1 MSINTSRPNDWYRTR
16 CLVWLGSLWAGSL
29 LLVTLFVGC
38 EQRVDRVVVEVE
50 SSDIDPAVHMDRIVV
65 SITASA
71 TASGTELC
79 DPLVV
84 SLPLVKDAT
93 TPEEPQPIALPISI
107 AVEPGA
113 HFNKLAIVRVE
124 GRLSDDT
131 VVYRHERLAS
141 LVGGDVRLKVS
152 IRQDCINRGTQRGEF
167 CHNGEVY
174 TSAHW
179 RIFDEGDHVREGVP
193 CHRP

>member
-1 MSINTSRPNDWYRTR
+1 MSIITSRANDRVR
-16 CLVWLGSLWAGSL
+16 NRLSAWAVPPWATAL
-29 LLVTLFVGC
+29 LMVVLMAGC
-38 EQRVDRVVVEVE
+38 EQPVNRVVVVVE
-50 SSDIDPAVHMDRIVV
+50 SPGFDPAAHMDRLVV

-84 SLPLVKDAT
+84 SLPLVEDAT
-93 TPEEPQPIALPISI
+93 TAEEPRPIALPISI

-113 HFNKLAIVRVE
+113 HFDKLAILRVE
-124 GRLSDDT
+124 GRLLDET

-152 IRQDCINRGTQRGEF
+152 IQQDCINRGTQRGEF

-179 RIFDEGDHVREGVP
+179 RIFDEGDHVREGVL